1 MTSPFAQS
9 TGPTDLILGL
19 PVHPLVVHFAVVLLP
34 LAAAALIAIV
44 VVPKWRRPFGWVV
57 LAGLLAGAGASLLA
71 KESGEAFAARVG
83 WPTEHA
89 SLGDRLPLVAIVL
102 FVVAAAWFWLQL
114 REAKAGRKR
123 AGILT
128 VIAAIVSCI
137 LAVAAI
143 VLTVVVG
150 HTGAAAVWEGRIQD
164 APAASSGQSAPATPG
179 PAASASGSGTSAASA
194 APSGTAALTMAEVAK
209 HATAADCWSVVKGTV
224 YDLTSWIDQHPGG
237 VGPIESMCGVDATD
251 AFVAQHGSQRT
262 PNKVL
267 AGFEVGPLVQ

>member
-34 LAAAALIAIV
+34 LAAAALVAIV

-102 FVVAAAWFWLQL
+102 FVVAAVWFWLQL
-114 REAKAGRKR
+114 RDAKAGRKR

-128 VIAAIVSCI
+128 VITAIVSCI

-164 APAASSGQSAPATPG
+164 APSASSGASAPASPG
-179 PAASASGSGTSAASA
+179 SSA
-194 APSGTAALTMAEVAK
+194 APSGASAPPTALTMAEVAT

-251 AFVAQHGSQRT
+251 AFIAQHGSQRT